1 VGETVIRAFNTTDTW
16 ASMEDSPLIG
26 TKHEFAY
33 LTHLSG
39 GLGRAKFWNC
49 KIYIY
54 VAKSSQGKS
63 GQMKVSNKFCN
74 TTGRKETF
82 APGRLPIRPDRPD
95 LKGSGLAK
103 PD

>member
-1 VGETVIRAFNTTDTW
+1 
-16 ASMEDSPLIG
+16 MEDSPLIG

-49 KIYIY
+49 KIYMY

-63 GQMKVSNKFCN
+63 GQMKVNNKFCN
-74 TTGRKETF
+74 IIGGR
-82 APGRLPIRPDRPD
+82 RLFPQAGCPLDKTDQTQRIGIGPAR
-95 LKGSGLAK
+95 LSFQYA
-103 PD
+103 